1 MAWLSR
7 LSARCLPANAVSCM
21 SEAGRTWCHRTRERP
36 RGVIAPRVAGC
47 NGVRYGAMCA
57 GCVRCGTYICA
68 SRARGAQLEARSS
81 AHYDRASGARGG
93 RTQVGD
99 YIISDRML
107 AGTCLELSA
116 VSRTIEGRGRAVRMF
131 GSREPSCVWSVRL
144 EQVHH
149 PPYKMRLSLMTT
161 HSSAGCAGI
170 VHSARKAGTCRKVGQ
185 SRIRRVSN
193 LTSHPRCQR
202 VYTSSLAQAGPA
214 GCSISKHICWATSA
228 GVVAANGCLKAMCA
242 TSAVRTVGLVEC
254 RRERMEV

>member
-47 NGVRYGAMCA
+47 NGARYGAMCA

-116 VSRTIEGRGRAVRMF
+116 VSRTIEGKGAVRMF
-131 GSREPSCVWSVRL
+131 GSREPSCVCRVRL
-144 EQVHH
+144 EQVNQ
-149 PPYKMRLSLMTT
+149 PRYKLRLSLMTT
-161 HSSAGCAGI
+161 HLAIGCRRI
-170 VHSARKAGTCRKVGQ
+170 VQSAR
-185 SRIRRVSN
+185 
-193 LTSHPRCQR
+193 
-202 VYTSSLAQAGPA
+202 
-214 GCSISKHICWATSA
+214 
-228 GVVAANGCLKAMCA
+228 
-242 TSAVRTVGLVEC
+242 
-254 RRERMEV
+254 